1 MPRKAIKL
9 IIPVGVLIAA
19 ALLAMLMV
27 GSREELK
34 PGDATQPKPLVQ
46 AVAVTLSE
54 VPITIVA
61 HGTVTSRYELDL
73 ASEVTGRVAWVA
85 PEFQPGEIVAAGTVL
100 LRIDPV
106 NYQLAVAQAKAAL
119 ATANIALADAR
130 ALKRQ
135 AAIGEG
141 ELNIEAAR
149 QRIVKAEQDLA
160 YTEIKAP
167 FAAVIDKQIAELG
180 QFISTAQPVARLLST
195 DIAQVTLPLTPAEA
209 GFLELSVGTTVSL
222 SALIGE
228 QQQQWQ
234 ATLARVEA
242 RVDQQSR
249 VTPVV
254 VEIKSPYDTSVHPH
268 RLPLGLFVEAA
279 LPGRPVSAAV
289 RLPSS
294 VLHTDD
300 TVFVVTDNTL
310 HRKRVNVIHREG
322 DTVVINSGLETGDQ
336 VVATRLELM
345 FEGMKVERS
354 DG

>member
-1 MPRKAIKL
+1 MLGKATKL
-9 IIPVGVLIAA
+9 MIPLGIAIAA
-19 ALLAMLMV
+19 VLLAMLMV

-34 PGDATQPKPLVQ
+34 PGNAAQPVPLVQ

-54 VPITIVA
+54 VPIAIVA
-61 HGTVTSRYELDL
+61 HGNVTSRHELDL
-73 ASEVTGRVAWVA
+73 ASEVTGRVVWVA

-106 NYQLAVAQAKAAL
+106 NYQLALAQARAAL
-119 ATANIALADAR
+119 ATANIALADAK

-180 QFISTAQPVARLLST
+180 QFVSTGQPVAHLLSS
-195 DIAQVTLPLTPAEA
+195 DIAQVTLPLTPSEA
-209 GFLELSVGTTVSL
+209 GFVELSIGTPVTL
-222 SALIGE
+222 RAQIGE

-234 ATLARVEA
+234 GILARVEA
-242 RVDQQSR
+242 RVDQLSR

-254 VEIKSPYDTSVHPH
+254 VEVKSPYDTSVHPH
-268 RLPLGLFVEAA
+268 RLPLGLFVEAT

-289 RLPSS
+289 RLPGS
-294 VLHTDD
+294 VLHADD
-300 TVFVVTDNTL
+300 SVFVVTDNVL
-310 HRKRVNVIHREG
+310 QRKRVNVIHREG
-322 DTVVINSGLETGDQ
+322 DNVVINSGLESGDQ
-336 VVATRLELM
+336 VVTTRLELM
-345 FEGMKVERS
+345 FEGMKVEIS

>member
-1 MPRKAIKL
+1 MFRKPIKL
-9 IIPVGVLIAA
+9 MIPLGIVIAA
-19 ALLAMLMV
+19 ILLATLMV
-27 GSREELK
+27 NSREQLK
-34 PGDATQPKPLVQ
+34 PGDTAQPMPHVQ

-54 VPITIVA
+54 VPIDIVA
-61 HGTVTSRYELDL
+61 HGNVTSRYELDL
-73 ASEVTGRVAWVA
+73 ASEVTGRVVWVA
-85 PEFQPGEIVAAGTVL
+85 PEFEPGEIVAAGTVL

-106 NYQLAVAQAKAAL
+106 NYQLALAQARAAL
-119 ATANIALADAR
+119 ATANIALADAK

-180 QFISTAQPVARLLST
+180 QFVSTGQPVARLLSN
-195 DIAQVTLPLTPAEA
+195 DIAQVTLPLAPSEA
-209 GFLELSVGTTVSL
+209 GFLELSLGSPVKL
-222 SALIGE
+222 RAQIGE
-228 QQQQWQ
+228 QQREWQ

-249 VTPVV
+249 VLPVV
-254 VEIKSPYDTSVHPH
+254 VEVQSPYDTNVHPH
-268 RLPLGLFVEAA
+268 RLPLGLFVEAT
-279 LPGRPVSAAV
+279 LPGRPVRAAV

-294 VLHTDD
+294 VLHADD
-300 TVFVVTDNTL
+300 SVFVVEGNVL

-322 DTVVINSGLETGDQ
+322 DTVVINSGLENGDL
-336 VVATRLELM
+336 VVTTRLELM